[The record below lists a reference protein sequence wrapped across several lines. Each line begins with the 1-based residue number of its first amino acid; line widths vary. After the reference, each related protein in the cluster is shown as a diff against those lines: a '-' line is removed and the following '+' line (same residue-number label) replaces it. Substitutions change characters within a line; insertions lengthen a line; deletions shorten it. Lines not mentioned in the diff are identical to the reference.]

1 MAVIENQFD
10 KKLKN
15 ASQLIIH
22 MMMTEPAQ
30 NTIIEQHIN
39 LDDVAD
45 LNDTNP
51 LELLVQASGLSKQKV
66 KDAMTKGAVWLSH
79 GKQARPLRRKKARL
93 RLGEE
98 LHLYYNEQVLS
109 ETVAKPELIAD
120 EGDYSVWNKPY
131 GVWSQGSRWGDHC
144 SIGRLVE
151 EHFDYNRQTYVVHRL
166 DRAARG
172 LIILAHNKEAAAAL
186 SAMFAKRTVEKHY
199 LAWVKGEFSHEFI
212 TIDKSIDKKPA
223 KSVVILKEY
232 DAEKDRSLL
241 SVQILT
247 GRKHQIRIHLASQ
260 GYPIIG
266 DRQHGQ
272 ADDGSPN
279 LQLIAYKLMFKCRI
293 SGKQKA
299 YCLKD
304 SQLQASQLQEP

>member
-1 MAVIENQFD
+1 
-10 KKLKN
+10 
-15 ASQLIIH
+15 
-22 MMMTEPAQ
+22 MTEPAQ

-39 LDDVAD
+39 LDEVAD

-79 GKQARPLRRKKARL
+79 GKQARPLRRKNARL

-199 LAWVKGEFSHEFI
+199 LAWVQGQFPNESI
-212 TIDKSIDKKPA
+212 TIEKPIEKKPA
-223 KSVVILKEY
+223 KSIVTLKEY
-232 DAEKDRSLL
+232 DADRNRSLL

-272 ADDGSPN
+272 ADDDSPN
-279 LQLIAYKLMFKCRI
+279 LQLIAYKLMFQCPI
-293 SGKQKA
+293 SGDQKE
-299 YCLKD
+299 YCLKEA
-304 SQLQASQLQEP
+304 QLESSN

>member
-1 MAVIENQFD
+1 
-10 KKLKN
+10 
-15 ASQLIIH
+15 

-39 LDDVAD
+39 LDGVAD

-79 GKQARPLRRKKARL
+79 GKQARPLRRKNARL

-109 ETVAKPELIAD
+109 ETVANPELIAD

-199 LAWVKGEFSHEFI
+199 LAWVQGQFPNESI
-212 TIDKSIDKKPA
+212 TIEKPIDNKPA
-223 KSVVILKEY
+223 KSIATLKEY
-232 DAEKDRSLL
+232 DADKDRSLL

-260 GYPIIG
+260 GFPIIG

-272 ADDGSPN
+272 ADDDSPN
-279 LQLIAYKLMFKCRI
+279 LQLIAYKLMFQCPI
-293 SGKQKA
+293 SGEQKE
-299 YCLKD
+299 YCLKE
-304 SQLQASQLQEP
+304 SQLQES